1 MPVQTLGNRVLQL
14 SLCGLFGMSAL
25 PSPAL
30 AQADPRVTELLRRLD
45 LQEQR
50 IRELERR
57 LIELDP
63 ALASRGPATPDR
75 QAGRTS
81 LPETEL
87 SRLSGRGA
95 APVAAPATAAPVQ
108 AAPTALTQAAPSQT
122 APSQTAPSQTAPSQ
136 TGPRPGG
143 AVPAGAQTDA
153 GAPARPAQ
161 AVGQQAPADAPKQTG
176 ADVRQLAQQPA
187 IFERRLTMEVGTSY
201 ARFDRRQLALSGF
214 YALDAI
220 FLGTLSLD
228 QLKGS
233 TFTHDLTLRY
243 GLIESLSADIQLP
256 WVDRSNRYLSGGA
269 GNNPSQII
277 ESSLSS
283 MGAGDM
289 SLGLSW
295 QLGREVRGTADA
307 VGSLRIKLPTGEHP
321 FGIANQQIPEPDG
334 KLSTLKIPTRLP
346 TGSGLASVT
355 AGLSVL
361 KTFDPVVLYSN
372 IGLTVSIPRHFDD
385 ISSGSGQPGS
395 VRLGNTLSLGGGM
408 VLALNDT
415 TAFSVGVS
423 LMASKPTLT
432 RVDGRSWANVPGSAG
447 NAALLT
453 LGITQSLGPS
463 LSMVTSVGIGLTSD
477 APNYTLSVRFPY
489 RF

>member
-1 MPVQTLGNRVLQL
+1 MPVPTLGNRVLQL
-14 SLCGLFGMSAL
+14 SLWGLFGMSAL
-25 PSPAL
+25 PVPAL
-30 AQADPRVTELLRRLD
+30 AQSDPRVTELLRRLEF
-45 LQEQR
+45 QEQR

-57 LIELDP
+57 VIELDSSQGARASD
-63 ALASRGPATPDR
+63 ALGGQSGNP
-75 QAGRTS
+75 S
-81 LPETEL
+81 LPNDDL
-87 SRLSGRGA
+87 NRLRGRG
-95 APVAAPATAAPVQ
+95 TAAPSTAAPNQ
-108 AAPTALTQAAPSQT
+108 AAPNQAAPNQA
-122 APSQTAPSQTAPSQ
+122 APNQAA
-136 TGPRPGG
+136 PRPSGPAP
-143 AVPAGAQTDA
+143 AVAQTD
-153 GAPARPAQ
+153 PASQPRPAQ
-161 AVGQQAPADAPKQTG
+161 AVGQQAPAEAPKQAG

-201 ARFDRRQLALSGF
+201 SRFDRRQLALSGF

-256 WVDRSNRYLSGGA
+256 WVARSNRYLSGGA
-269 GNNPSQII
+269 GNDPSKII
-277 ESSLSS
+277 ESGLSS
-283 MGAGDM
+283 VGAGDM
-289 SLGLSW
+289 SVGLSW
-295 QLGREVRGTADA
+295 QMGREVRGTADV
-307 VGSLRIKLPTGEHP
+307 VGSFRIKLPTGEHP

-346 TGSGLASVT
+346 TGSGLGAVT

-372 IGLTVSIPRHFDD
+372 IGLTVSVPRHFDD
-385 ISSGSGQPGS
+385 ISAGSGQPGS

-423 LMASKPTLT
+423 LSASKPTLT
-432 RVDGRSWANVPGSAG
+432 RIDGRSWSVVPGSAG
-447 NAALLT
+447 NAALLS

-463 LSMVTSVGIGLTSD
+463 LSMVTSLGIGLTSD
-477 APNYTLSVRFPY
+477 APNYTLSMRFPY

>member
-1 MPVQTLGNRVLQL
+1 MPVQSPGNRILQFAL
-14 SLCGLFGMSAL
+14 LGLFGMPAL
-25 PSPAL
+25 PGAAW
-30 AQADPRVTELLRRLD
+30 AQADPRVTDLLRRIEV
-45 LQEQR
+45 QEQR

-57 LIELDP
+57 IIEADLNRGSP
-63 ALASRGPATPDR
+63 ASDAVS
-75 QAGRTS
+75 
-81 LPETEL
+81 
-87 SRLSGRGA
+87 
-95 APVAAPATAAPVQ
+95 
-108 AAPTALTQAAPSQT
+108 
-122 APSQTAPSQTAPSQ
+122 
-136 TGPRPGG
+136 RPGG
-143 AVPAGAQTDA
+143 SSLLPSADLMRFTGRGTEPVTPQADR
-153 GAPARPAQ
+153 APQADRPAQ
-161 AVGQQAPADAPKQTG
+161 ADRAAQAKPAPAVGQQAPAEAPKQTG
-176 ADVRQLAQQPA
+176 ADIRQLAQQPA

-201 ARFDRRQLALSGF
+201 SRFDRRQLALSGF

-283 MGAGDM
+283 IGAGDM
-289 SLGLSW
+289 SMGLSW
-295 QLGREVRGTADA
+295 QMGREVRGTADV

-372 IGLTVSIPRHFDD
+372 IGLTVSVPRHFDD

-415 TAFSVGVS
+415 TAFSAGVS

-432 RVDGRSWANVPGSAG
+432 RLDGRSWSVVPGSAG

-453 LGITQSLGPS
+453 LGITQSLS
-463 LSMVTSVGIGLTSD
+463 SKASMVTSVGIGLTSD
-477 APNYTLSVRFPY
+477 APNYTLSLRFPY